1 MRKLTKT
8 ECAILALL
16 RQGHRPKSHSADIV
30 SQLRNNTLA
39 SYESQKGV

>member
-8 ECAILALL
+8 ERVILDLL

-30 SQLRNNTLA
+30 P
-39 SYESQKGV
+39 